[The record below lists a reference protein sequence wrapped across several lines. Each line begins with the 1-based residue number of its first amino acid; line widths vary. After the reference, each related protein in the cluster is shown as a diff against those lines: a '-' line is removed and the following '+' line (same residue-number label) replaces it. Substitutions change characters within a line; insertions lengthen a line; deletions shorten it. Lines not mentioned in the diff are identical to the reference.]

1 MTCGVGPLATEDIGH
16 RTISGRQGPGPWA
29 ALAAGPNV
37 TPSAFSYF
45 LISFHFSVLVF

>member
-1 MTCGVGPLATEDIGH
+1 MIGGIRLSVTEDVGQC
-16 RTISGRQGPGPWA
+16 TVSGRQGPGPWA

-45 LISFHFSVLVF
+45 LISFHFFDLIF